1 MPTTVRY
8 NLVLLHTPKR
18 QDIGD
23 FLTIRNMMTGKA
35 PDISVTILSVNE
47 QVPSS
52 VFAELSQRPTLL
64 FSPMPISLPSYI
76 RGHLMCPPP
85 TLTKAQEIQKLQDA
99 AFPVPRTSLVNRA
112 EQLQTIDTGPLAVI
126 KPNVGLRGKG
136 VNLIQSDILRRWTA
150 DQLARSASNNQGMI
164 VQQYVNTGAQPIS
177 YRVMTVLGDVIYC
190 IKSTADSRLD
200 RLPLN
205 VSASG
210 VPIASNVSDRVIVE
224 VQDPDIVELGRRI
237 HRGLDVSPVLGI
249 DLVRDA
255 TTQQL
260 YVLELNS
267 AGWTWHLSSDHGKE
281 HQRTYSLNL
290 YDQFN
295 ALKTITDGLIRET
308 RAKAI

>member
-1 MPTTVRY
+1 MSTIVRY

-23 FLTIRNMMTGKA
+23 FLTIRNMMIGKS

-47 QVPSS
+47 SVPSS
-52 VFAELSQRPTLL
+52 VFAELSQKPTLL
-64 FSPMPISLPSYI
+64 FSPMPITLPSYI
-76 RGHLMCPPP
+76 RGRLVCPPQ
-85 TLTKAQEIQKLQDA
+85 TLTKAQEIQKLRDA
-99 AFPVPRTSLVNRA
+99 AFPVPNTYLVSKV
-112 EQLQTIDTGPLAVI
+112 EQLKSIDIGPLAVI

-136 VNLIQSDILRRWTA
+136 VNLIHSDILRRWTA
-150 DQLARSASNNQGMI
+150 DQLSRSTSNNHGMI
-164 VQQYVNTGAQPIS
+164 VQQYVNTGVQPMS
-177 YRVMTVLGDVIYC
+177 YRVMTVLGEVTYC
-190 IKSTADSRLD
+190 IKSTANSRID

-205 VSASG
+205 MSAYG

-224 VQDPDIVELGRRI
+224 EQDPDIIELGRRI
-237 HRGLDVSPVLGI
+237 HRGIDVSPVLGI

-255 TTQQL
+255 TTNEL

-281 HQRTYSLNL
+281 HQRMYSLNL

-295 ALKTITDGLIRET
+295 ALKAITDGLIRET

>member
-1 MPTTVRY
+1 MPTAVRY

-23 FLTIRNMMTGKA
+23 FLSVRNMMTGKA

-47 QVPSS
+47 PVSSS
-52 VFAELSQRPTLL
+52 VFAELSQKPTLL

-76 RGHLMCPPP
+76 RGHLVCPPQ
-85 TLTKAQEIQKLQDA
+85 TLTKAQEIQKLRDA
-99 AFPVPRTSLVNRA
+99 DLPVPKTYLVNRA
-112 EQLQTIDTGPLAVI
+112 EQLQTIDIEPLAVI
-126 KPNVGLRGKG
+126 KPNLGLRGKG
-136 VNLIQSDILRRWTA
+136 VKLIHSDILRRWNA
-150 DQLARSASNNQGMI
+150 DQFGRSNSNNQGMI
-164 VQQYVNTGAQPIS
+164 VQQYVNTGDQPIS
-177 YRVMTVLGDVIYC
+177 YRVMTVLGEAIYC
-190 IKSTADSRLD
+190 IKSTANSRLD

-205 VSASG
+205 VSANG

-224 VQDPDIVELGRRI
+224 EHDPDIVELGRRV
-237 HRGLDVSPVLGI
+237 HRTLDVSPVLGI

-255 TTQQL
+255 TSREL

-308 RAKAI
+308 RSKAS